1 MPAIGPSSHRA
12 RARPRSVCAMAHTC
26 TCAIMNES
34 SGAYAKWVCERG
46 HDCVCVRSV
55 SGSAAICAISAL
67 LTDVSVCAGTRACVG
82 ARARVCVSVGARGS
96 VRACAHMCMGKKT
109 DHVKCAFAIPDLRFE
124 SVQVW
129 PGRIDLCDV
138 PPPLPELVDRDSPA
152 DKERDGGY
160 DGRQAECD
168 PHLPEGNGPSS
179 AKAGIST
186 TNMRERTPTCMRAC
200 GGCTPGR

>member
-1 MPAIGPSSHRA
+1 M
-12 RARPRSVCAMAHTC
+12 
-26 TCAIMNES
+26 
-34 SGAYAKWVCERG
+34 
-46 HDCVCVRSV
+46 CVRTKCQWI
-55 SGSAAICAISAL
+55 GSNLCDQRAAYRC
-67 LTDVSVCAGTRACVG
+67 VSVCAGTRACVS
-82 ARARVCVSVGARGS
+82 ARARVCVSLGARGS
-96 VRACAHMCMGKKT
+96 LRARAHMCMGKRT

-124 SVQVW
+124 PVQVW

-138 PPPLPELVDRDSPA
+138 PPPLPKLVDRDSPA